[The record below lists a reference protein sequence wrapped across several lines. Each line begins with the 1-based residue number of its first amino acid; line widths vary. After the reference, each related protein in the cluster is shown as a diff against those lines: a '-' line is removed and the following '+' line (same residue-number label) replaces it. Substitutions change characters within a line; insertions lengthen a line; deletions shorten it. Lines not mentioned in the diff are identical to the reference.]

1 VSGYFD
7 WASTAPLHPAAADV
21 LRAVLDDLSP
31 ADDPA
36 AWTDPLRLYGG
47 ARRSRAA
54 LDAAREQM
62 ADLLGARADEVSFPT
77 SGTAAVHAALLG
89 AMAGRERV
97 GRSLVHSAVEHSCV
111 LAVARRTAAVS
122 VPVDAWGRVSAEDF
136 GIAVRVPGVAVASL
150 QSANHEVG
158 TLQPVEPV
166 HEACLVAGVPLHVDA
181 AQSLGRLDPPTGWDL
196 LTGSAHKWGGPP
208 GVGVLVVRTGT
219 RWRSPAPDDE
229 RAFGFENVPAV
240 LAAAAALQAC
250 EEERRDEAVRLTGLV
265 ERLRARVPELIADV
279 DVVGDPDPTGR
290 APHLVTFSFLYVEGE
305 ALLTELDR
313 AGIAVSSGSS
323 CTSSAL
329 TPSHV
334 LVAMGALSHGNVR
347 VSLGRTTTDADVEL
361 LLSVLPGAVA
371 RLRAS

>member
-1 VSGYFD
+1 MSGYFD

-54 LDAAREQM
+54 LDAAREQV
-62 ADLLGARADEVSFPT
+62 AALLGARPDEVTFPT

-89 AMAGRERV
+89 TLAGRERV
-97 GRSLVHSAVEHSCV
+97 GRTLVHSAVEHSCV
-111 LAVARRTAAVS
+111 LAVARLTDAVA
-122 VPVDAWGRVSAEDF
+122 VPVDGLGRVSAEQF
-136 GIAVRVPGVAVASL
+136 GRAVGGPEVAVASL

-158 TLQPVEPV
+158 TLQPVEAV
-166 HEACLVAGVPLHVDA
+166 HESCRAAGVPLHVDA
-181 AQSLGRLDPPTGWDL
+181 AQSLGRLDPPAGWDL

-208 GVGVLVVRTGT
+208 GVGVLAIRTGT
-219 RWRSPAPDDE
+219 RWRSSAPDDE

-250 EEERRDEAVRLTGLV
+250 DDERRDEATRLARLV
-265 ERLRARVPELIADV
+265 ERLRAEIPRLVADV
-279 DVVGDPDPTGR
+279 DVVGDPDPAGR

-305 ALLTELDR
+305 ALLSELDR

-323 CTSSAL
+323 CTSSTL

-334 LVAMGALSHGNVR
+334 LVAMGALTHGNVR
-347 VSLGRTTTDADVEL
+347 VSLGRTTTEADVDL

>member
-1 VSGYFD
+1 MSGYLD
-7 WASTAPLHPAAADV
+7 WASTAPLHPAAAAV
-21 LRAVLDDLSP
+21 LRTVLGDLSP

-36 AWTDPLRLYGG
+36 AWADPLRLYGG
-47 ARRSRAA
+47 ARRTRAA
-54 LDAAREQM
+54 LDAAREQI
-62 ADLLGARADEVSFPT
+62 ATLLGARADEVSFPA

-89 AMAGRERV
+89 GLAARARV
-97 GRSLVHSAVEHSCV
+97 GRTLVHSAVEHSCV

-122 VPVDAWGRVSAEDF
+122 VPVDRYGRVSVDGF
-136 GIAVRVPGVAVASL
+136 GDAVSAPAVAIASL

-158 TLQPVEPV
+158 TLQPVGPV
-166 HEACLVAGVPLHVDA
+166 YDVCAAAGVPLHVDA
-181 AQSLGRLDPPTGWDL
+181 AQSLGRLDPPAGWDL

-208 GVGVLVVRTGT
+208 GVGVLAVRTGT

-250 EEERRDEAVRLTGLV
+250 EDERRDEAVRLAVLV
-265 ERLRARVPELIADV
+265 ARLRTEMPRLIADV
-279 DVVGDPDPTGR
+279 DVVGDPDPAGR

-305 ALLTELDR
+305 ALLAELDR

-323 CTSSAL
+323 CTSSVL

-334 LVAMGALSHGNVR
+334 LVAMGALTHGNVR
-347 VSLGRTTTDADVEL
+347 VSVGRTTTESDVDL
-361 LLSVLPGAVA
+361 LLSVLPGAVE